1 MQSSVKF
8 SPFRPVSQQSSQG
21 EYMQDFE
28 ENHRST
34 TKPMSGHLLRW
45 LDLILETWILLKISG
60 SQIFDK
66 DKRLVKCLY

>member
-1 MQSSVKF
+1 
-8 SPFRPVSQQSSQG
+8 
-21 EYMQDFE
+21 MQDFE